1 MKKTA
6 LASAV
11 ALATTLASGPVWAA
25 TTTVGGNFVF
35 DRTEVEACGKIN
47 VALLGLNAQG
57 ETDTQGEAQGSE
69 IMALVKSNKGEIRGG
84 STTQSAPLP
93 GYFASSQKYILL
105 KEGKGRAFIWY
116 ACDQSGDDTVEI
128 NLLERY
134 RSESGSSFAY
144 KQIANT
150 TQSISVKPVPQDPKG
165 LAIASFTPSES
176 DLYGIA
182 DECSSLWDPEYPCAI
197 EGYMM
202 AGLSGG
208 KISVKAKNEFATG
221 TVNVTVTYN
230 GHGDEEVPEPQSY
243 TANMT
248 AGKAIVTLNN
258 QLTKAGEY
266 YLEAT
271 MEGFNGSSVGLIY
284 PDKLKVLPTGVPKK
298 LSLLADKQRIANPNF
313 GNFPAGSLIGQGTK
327 VKGQLLD
334 AYGNMTSNCVPE
346 RNEETGVVS
355 CTTGSE
361 INVTIVDSSDN
372 DDLKLI
378 FTESKLNL
386 HIPAGSATGMMV
398 AKSGDAIIGNESGEL
413 AWKDGKPKT
422 GTIKL
427 VAAAKD
433 SSGEAISTIANSD
446 PLAIKVVDKSLS
458 ALIDP
463 EFQNAQLADN
473 VFNAFQV
480 TVINTEGQA
489 IGRAGN
495 VKVMSTKT
503 TEEYTTAPDQNN
515 VLPVSFKKQTWGDKQ
530 YLISDTA
537 GNYAQVLVEG
547 SAIVPS
553 VIKKVEFHNANGR
566 AITDVPP
573 AEITADKKYI
583 VRIPEA
589 SFKMY
594 DEFGNMLTG
603 EQPLTSDKVGI
614 FTVSTSNAASISYP
628 SGSNGVPGRFMK
640 VDGKSS
646 HVRLV
651 YDATGTKKFA
661 GQDTINLNFS
671 RGTINQKPSLTSTIP
686 GYKGLSGIKTYLAA
700 ISNTIPVS
708 SEVAMTVEVLDS
720 DGKRFIDPDPAARSN
735 VTLNIGG
742 PEGDSVIVEPTVTEI
757 WWEPMTV
764 AEDVCQQ
771 AGGTFTDGVCQL
783 TEEQC
788 QGAVLGGLWMGD
800 KCHSMMER
808 QLGDGATLDFNE
820 SMGRKVLVI
829 NAGPDKGIFS
839 LTFTSDDDNKITET
853 RTFNV
858 SKTEPQPCVP
868 GSTDDNLKCNY
879 EEQCEAALGLFTGG
893 QCKATNL
900 LKAESSLGGTVD
912 AAFGG
917 GILAQDDAQGSY
929 LQIKKINIDD
939 PILVEGVFKVNES
952 DVGQPANVLVAVF
965 HIDPLNPNYA
975 PDGFGWFQ
983 LVGCDQN
990 SFACPNLGW
999 NPERLPHGKDGL
1011 PQASSFKPFKLVDSL
1026 PEYYSVPI
1034 YGGTLS
1040 LPGELWLYFGYSTK
1054 NTGGGKIGQSFQPGK
1069 IVRNVCPIMIVTD
1082 QWISDETRQYYLCES
1097 GE

>member
-35 DRTEVEACGKIN
+35 DRTEVEACGKVN

-84 STTQSAPLP
+84 STTQSAPDP
-93 GYFASSQKYILL
+93 GYFASSQKYISL

-116 ACDQSGDDTVEI
+116 ACNQSGDDTVEI
-128 NLLERY
+128 NLLERF
-134 RSESGSSFAY
+134 RSDSGSSYSY

-150 TQSISVKPVPQDPKG
+150 TQPISVKPVPQDPKG

-176 DLYGIA
+176 DMYGMA
-182 DECSSLWDPEYPCAI
+182 DECLSLWNPEYPCAI
-197 EGYMM
+197 EGMMM
-202 AGLSGG
+202 AGQSGG
-208 KISVKAKNEFATG
+208 KILVKAKNEFATG
-221 TVNVTVTYN
+221 TVTLTVTYK
-230 GHGDEEVPEPQSY
+230 GHGDEEVPEPKSY

-248 AGKAIVTLNN
+248 NGQATVLLNN

-271 MEGFNGSSVGLIY
+271 MEGFNGSSVGLVY
-284 PDKLKVLPTGVPKK
+284 PDKLKVLPTGDPKK

-313 GNFPAGSLIGQGTK
+313 GNFPAGSQIGQGTK
-327 VKGQLLD
+327 VKGQLQD

-346 RNEETGVVS
+346 RNEDTGVVS
-355 CTTGSE
+355 CTAGGE
-361 INVTIVDSSDN
+361 IKVVIVDSSGN
-372 DDLKLI
+372 DDLKSI
-378 FTESKLNL
+378 FAESKLDL

-398 AKSGDAIIGNESGEL
+398 EKTGDAIIGNESGEL
-413 AWKDGKPKT
+413 AWNDGKPKT

-427 VAAAKD
+427 VAVPKN
-433 SSGEAISTIANSD
+433 SSGEAITTIANSD
-446 PLAIKVVDKSLS
+446 PLDIKVVANSLS
-458 ALIDP
+458 ATIHP
-463 EFQNAQLADN
+463 EFQNDQLAGN
-473 VFNAFQV
+473 VFDAFQV
-480 TVINTEGQA
+480 TVINTQGQTIGQA
-489 IGRAGN
+489 GTVN
-495 VKVMSTKT
+495 VKNTKT
-503 TEEYTTAPDQNN
+503 MEEYSTAPNHLN
-515 VLPVSFKKQTWGDKQ
+515 VLPVRLEKQTWGDKQ
-530 YLISDTA
+530 YLISDTV

-573 AEITADKKYI
+573 AEITPDKKYI

-594 DEFGNMLTG
+594 DQFGNMFTG
-603 EQPLTSDKVGI
+603 EQPLTSDKAGI
-614 FTVSTSNAASISYP
+614 FTVSTSNAASTNYIP
-628 SGSNGVPGRFMK
+628 NGSSGVPGRFMK
-640 VDGKSS
+640 IDGKPS
-646 HVRLV
+646 HVHIV
-651 YDATGTKKFA
+651 YDATGTKAFA
-661 GQDTINLNFS
+661 GQDTINLKFS
-671 RGTINQKPSLTSTIP
+671 RATINEKPSLTSTIP
-686 GYKGLSGIKTYLAA
+686 AYKGLAGIKTYLAA
-700 ISNTIPVS
+700 ISDTIPVS

-720 DGKRFIDPDPAARSN
+720 DGKRFVDPDPDARSN

-757 WWEPMTV
+757 WWQPMTV
-764 AEDVCQQ
+764 TEEVCQQ
-771 AGGTFTDGVCQL
+771 VEGTFTDGVCEL

-788 QGAVLGGLWMGD
+788 QGPLIGGFWMDG
-800 KCHSMMER
+800 KCNSMMER

-820 SMGRKVLVI
+820 SMGRKILVI

-839 LTFTSDDDNKITET
+839 LKFTSDDNNEITET

-868 GSTDDNLKCNY
+868 GSTDENLKCNY
-879 EEQCEAALGLFTGG
+879 EEQCEAALGLFTND
-893 QCKATNL
+893 QCKATSL
-900 LKAESSLGGTVD
+900 LKAESSLGSAVD

-917 GILAQDDAQGSY
+917 GILAGNDEGAYQQFKNIS
-929 LQIKKINIDD
+929 IDD
-939 PILVEGVFKVNES
+939 QILVEGVFKVNAE
-952 DVGQPANVLVAVF
+952 DVGQPANIMVAVF
-965 HIDPLNPNYA
+965 HIDPLNSNYA

-983 LVGCDQN
+983 LVGCNQS
-990 SFACPNLGW
+990 SFDCPNLGW
-999 NPERLPHGKDGL
+999 NPERLPHGKDGMPL
-1011 PQASSFKPFKLVDSL
+1011 ASSLKPFQLVDSL

-1040 LPGELWLYFGYSTK
+1040 MPGELWLYFGYSVK
-1054 NTGGGKIGQSFQPGK
+1054 NIGGGKIGQSFQPGK

-1082 QWISDETRQYYLCES
+1082 PWITDETRQYFLCE
-1097 GE
+1097 